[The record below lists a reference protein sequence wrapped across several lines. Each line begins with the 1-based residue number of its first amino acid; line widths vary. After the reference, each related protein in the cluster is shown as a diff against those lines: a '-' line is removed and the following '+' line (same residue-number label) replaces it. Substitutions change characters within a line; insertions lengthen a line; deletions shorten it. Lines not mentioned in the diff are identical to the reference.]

1 VLVCFNK
8 HLRAEGER
16 SLTHHARSGA
26 FSEAD
31 LRMLAVYGRI
41 VGAVQAYVETMRSQ
55 QGKLRSNRALIEV
68 AMTLTANLQGSNLK
82 YNICE
87 LARQLVPCEWAT
99 LYVVDGALHHLHE
112 VREDGKPGVVLK
124 PGEGVV
130 GAVARSMAVVVIR
143 DRDVDPRFD
152 ATHYGVGRAARVRE
166 VLALPIVDSHGDLKA
181 VLELCNRVGAP
192 TFRRSDEIELQPFCM
207 FAGITLHNARSLQVA
222 QRTQHGT
229 RLERRRS
236 MIGVRRSGGN
246 EKPASADAADAAD
259 ADPLAAANMDP
270 LMAAQLA
277 AEAFEEAQ
285 ASSVELGLLS
295 ERKMRM
301 NPGS

>member
-1 VLVCFNK
+1 
-8 HLRAEGER
+8 
-16 SLTHHARSGA
+16 
-26 FSEAD
+26 
-31 LRMLAVYGRI
+31 
-41 VGAVQAYVETMRSQ
+41 
-55 QGKLRSNRALIEV
+55 
-68 AMTLTANLQGSNLK
+68 
-82 YNICE
+82 
-87 LARQLVPCEWAT
+87 
-99 LYVVDGALHHLHE
+99 
-112 VREDGKPGVVLK
+112 
-124 PGEGVV
+124 
-130 GAVARSMAVVVIR
+130 
-143 DRDVDPRFD
+143 
-152 ATHYGVGRAARVRE
+152 
-166 VLALPIVDSHGDLKA
+166 
-181 VLELCNRVGAP
+181 
-192 TFRRSDEIELQPFCM
+192 M

-246 EKPASADAADAAD
+246 EKPASADAADA
-259 ADPLAAANMDP
+259 DPLAAANMDP